1 MKLTARVTTSRFQ
14 PKTLALAI
22 SMAIAADAQGAT
34 ISVGGACSLS
44 DAIVSANTNAA
55 TGSCDPGDAG
65 ARDTITLANSST
77 ITLLTAAVT
86 GTDIGE
92 NGLPIVTSDIT
103 LQGNS
108 STVQRDAGAGD
119 FRIFNVGPAGDL
131 AIYDLTISNG
141 LLSGNSLIA
150 IDSGAGLINQGV
162 LSLTNVVV
170 SNNNSGSRG
179 GGIMNFG
186 GSLSISSSILSGN
199 SAGTEGG
206 GLVSRPDAQIDS
218 LTITNSTITAN
229 NSGATY
235 GGILLSGSTSSPFI
249 AGSHSIAGSTISNN
263 SATTVSG
270 GIGAFNRVQLSLTNS
285 VITGNSAT
293 NGPGGISNLN
303 STVGITGSTISLN
316 NSSSSAGGIRNNG
329 SGAITTIT
337 NSTITGNSSA
347 GSGGGIF
354 NRNSANVIINNSVIS
369 DNSAANRGGGI
380 YTYNS
385 ASLQASGIT
394 VSNNT
399 SDTQAAG
406 IFHGSGAGSLTV
418 TGSTIDNNQGVFAVY
433 VRGAFF
439 DMDNTQIIDNS
450 GAGLQ
455 LSSQTVDMD
464 SMTISRNSVGVR
476 AASSTVSIS
485 NSTVADNS
493 NSGGVDVGSGELNL
507 SNVTVSGNSGGT
519 FGGVNIRSG
528 QIIDSRITGNY
539 GYDQAGGVQATPFG
553 SDQVTIL
560 NSEITNN
567 SSSQKGGGV
576 SSRSSGTI
584 LINGVTIANNTAGI
598 GGGLYAYRPTV
609 SIVNST
615 ISSNTANAN
624 QGGGIY
630 QRYSAMVTLG
640 NTTISGNS
648 AQTYGGGIYLRGSNL
663 NLVNGTLFG
672 NFAPNGGGG
681 LGVSAGSTTDLSN
694 TVIASGGDPQNCYFG
709 DVGFTST
716 TSVWFE
722 DTSCNGTAYGKP
734 MLGPLQNNGGPTSTH
749 ELLAGSPLIDAGDD
763 TICNAAPIN
772 AIDQRGIDRPLG
784 RRCDIGAFEAEV
796 QDGSFFVV
804 PLANGKAVIFEL

>member
-1 MKLTARVTTSRFQ
+1 
-14 PKTLALAI
+14 
-22 SMAIAADAQGAT
+22 MAIAADAQGAI
-34 ISVGGACSLS
+34 ISVGGGCSLS

-55 TGSCDPGDAG
+55 TGSCDPGDEG
-65 ARDTITLANSST
+65 ARDTITLVNSST

-86 GTDIGE
+86 GANIGE

-108 STVQRDAGAGD
+108 STVQRDASAGD
-119 FRIFNVGPAGDL
+119 FRIFNVDPAGDL
-131 AIYDLTISNG
+131 DIYDLTISNG
-141 LLSGNSLIA
+141 LLSGNSLVV

-170 SNNNSGSRG
+170 SNNTSGSRG

-186 GSLSISSSILSGN
+186 GSLSMSNSIVSGN
-199 SAGTEGG
+199 SAGVDGG
-206 GLVSRPDAQIDS
+206 GLVSRPYMQVDS
-218 LTITNSTITAN
+218 LSVTDSTITGN
-229 NSGATY
+229 NSGAAH
-235 GGILLSGSTSSPFI
+235 GGILLTGSTSGPLI

-263 SATTVSG
+263 SATTVVG
-270 GIGAFNRVQLSLTNS
+270 GIGVFNQVQLSLTSS
-285 VITGNSAT
+285 VVTGNSAT
-293 NGPGGISNLN
+293 SHSGGMRISN

-316 NSSSSAGGIRNNG
+316 NSSSRAGGLRNSG
-329 SGAITTIT
+329 SGTTTTIT

-347 GSGGGIF
+347 DSGGGIF

-385 ASLQASGIT
+385 ASLQASGVT

-399 SDTQAAG
+399 SDSQAAG
-406 IFHGSGAGSLTV
+406 IFHGFGADSLTV
-418 TGSTIDNNQGVFAVY
+418 TGSTIANNQGVFAIY

-439 DMDNTQIIDNS
+439 EMDNTQIIDNS

-507 SNVTVSGNSGGT
+507 SNVTVSSNSGGT
-519 FGGVNIRSG
+519 FGGVNIRTG

-567 SSSQKGGGV
+567 SSSQKGGGL

-584 LINGVTIANNTAGI
+584 LINGVTIANNIAGI
-598 GGGLYAYRPTV
+598 GGGVYAYRPSI

-615 ISSNTANAN
+615 ISGNSATAN
-624 QGGGIY
+624 QGGGIF

-648 AQTYGGGIYLRGSNL
+648 ALSYGGGIYVRGSNL

-672 NFAPNGGGG
+672 NFATNGGGG

-694 TVIASGGDPQNCYFG
+694 TVIASGGDPQNCYFA
-709 DVGFTST
+709 DMGFTSSS
-716 TSVWFE
+716 SVWFE
-722 DTSCNGTAYGKP
+722 DDSCNGTAYGKP
-734 MLGPLQNNGGPTSTH
+734 MLGPLQNNGGFTFTH
-749 ELLAGSPLIDAGDD
+749 ELLAGSPLIDVGDD

-772 AIDQRGIDRPLG
+772 GLDQRGVARPLG

-796 QDGSFFVV
+796 QDSSFFVV
-804 PLANGKAVIFEL
+804 PLTNGKAVIFEL